1 MFLCRRKHFKN
12 SKTDKTCRPRWTR
25 PVCPALPWPRRPAW
39 PGLRCRLLGFFPYNV
54 ELQGSLGLR
63 SGLVP
68 SPLGLERGPGCRN
81 PGSDREPA
89 AVRVQGLRFPQEK
102 PCFRACPNV
111 PVPTGESLR
120 RARFVNTERP
130 RPATG
135 LAEEG
140 ALKSRATVRRQAAQA
155 ALHCSAVAGV
165 VTDSAPQRLPGGAGT
180 EAAPGKLI
188 R

>member
-102 PCFRACPNV
+102 PCARAHW
-111 PVPTGESLR
+111 GESPESTVCQHGETQTSHGPSGGR
-120 RARFVNTERP
+120 C
-130 RPATG
+130 
-135 LAEEG
+135 AEEQ
-140 ALKSRATVRRQAAQA
+140 SQVRRQAAQA
-155 ALHCSAVAGV
+155 ALHCCAVAGV